1 MKKHWLMLL
10 ISLCLS
16 IPAKRLFGQSADV
29 SQLVLNVEK
38 LAQLKKIL
46 LQMKQSYSILSK
58 GYGMVSQ
65 LSQGNFNLHRVF
77 LEGLMEASPSVR
89 KYRKVKEVVNIQ
101 LHLVSLCNTSIKRY
115 RNSGAFSIGE
125 LRYLASVQQ
134 KVLSESLGNLEELAV
149 LVAGGLVQMDDGE
162 RLSAIDGIHRKMEE
176 TIGFLRRFLVSTD
189 ILRLQRIRHGRD
201 LGQRESLFRTEQMN
215 PK

>member
-1 MKKHWLMLL
+1 MKKYRLL
-10 ISLCLS
+10 LLFSLCLS
-16 IPAKRLFGQSADV
+16 IPAKRLVGQSADV
-29 SQLVLNVEK
+29 SQLLLNIEK
-38 LAQLKKIL
+38 LTQLKKIL
-46 LQMKQSYSILSK
+46 LQMRQSYSILSK
-58 GYGMVSQ
+58 GYGMVSE

-89 KYRKVKEVVNIQ
+89 NYRKVKEAVNLQ
-101 LHLVSLCNTSIKRY
+101 LHLVSLCNSSIKRY

-149 LVAGGLVQMDDGE
+149 LVSGGLVQMDDGE
-162 RLSAIDGIHRKMEE
+162 RLSAIVGIHRKMEE
-176 TIGFLRRFLVSTD
+176 TIGFLRRFLGSTD
-189 ILRLQRIRHGRD
+189 MLRLQRIRHGRD
-201 LGQRESLFRTEQMN
+201 LGQRESFFRTERVN

>member
-1 MKKHWLMLL
+1 MKKYRLL
-10 ISLCLS
+10 LLFSLCLS
-16 IPAKRLFGQSADV
+16 IPAKRLVGQSADV
-29 SQLVLNVEK
+29 SQLLLNIEK
-38 LAQLKKIL
+38 LTQLKKIL
-46 LQMKQSYSILSK
+46 LQMRQSYSILSK
-58 GYGMVSQ
+58 GYGMVSE

-89 KYRKVKEVVNIQ
+89 NYRKVKEAVNLQ
-101 LHLVSLCNTSIKRY
+101 LHLVSLCNSSIKRY

-134 KVLSESLGNLEELAV
+134 KVLSESLGNLQELAV
-149 LVAGGLVQMDDGE
+149 LVSGGLVQMDDGE

-176 TIGFLRRFLVSTD
+176 TIGFLRRFLGSTD
-189 ILRLQRIRHGRD
+189 MLRLQRIRHGRD
-201 LGQRESLFRTEQMN
+201 LGQRESFFRTERVN